1 MITTA
6 DSDAGDQFGH
16 TQPPADGRG
25 FSLVLGA
32 GGRPGLAYHA
42 GTLLA
47 LELHGLAA
55 HDAASITGTSAGA
68 IATAIL
74 ATGGVVEDLAAY
86 TTGSPPREEFRDMDD
101 LIQAADGQR
110 PRLDAAA
117 IGRLVDVRGGLRA
130 ASHLRARR
138 LGQAFL
144 ALVPGMFEIR
154 RRFEFLDA
162 RADAISAMPWRIVA
176 AEARGGRHV
185 FTEGEAPLSLA
196 VAASCAVPGFFAPV
210 HHGGRRLVDGGCH
223 SMTNADLAID
233 DDSDLVIVIAPTCV
247 RPGDETGPVP
257 AQLILDHEI
266 AALEAAGKQ
275 VLQVRPSPGLRRR
288 LGRNP
293 LRMSRCREI
302 TAAAFLEAS
311 DVLDGIGRRVVQPI
325 G

>member
-1 MITTA
+1 MIA
-6 DSDAGDQFGH
+6 
-16 TQPPADGRG
+16 PADTDADEPFPGVHAPAERSR

-47 LELHGLAA
+47 LELHGLLA
-55 HDAASITGTSAGA
+55 HDAASITGTSAGS

-74 ATGGVVEDLAAY
+74 AAGGVVEDLCAY
-86 TTGSPPREEFRDMDD
+86 TTGSPPRDEFRDMDD

-117 IGRLVDVRGGLRA
+117 IGRLVDLRGGLRA

-138 LGQAFL
+138 LGKAFL
-144 ALVPGMFEIR
+144 ALVPGIFEIR

-176 AEARGGRHV
+176 AEANGGRHV

-223 SMTNADLAID
+223 SMTNADLALE
-233 DDSDLVIVIAPTCV
+233 DDSELVIVIAPTCV
-247 RPGDETGPVP
+247 RPSDEAGPVP
-257 AQLILDHEI
+257 AQLILDDEI
-266 AALEAAGKQ
+266 AMLEAAGKR
-275 VLQVRPSPGLRRR
+275 VVQVRPSPALRRR

-311 DVLDGIGRRVVQPI
+311 DALAGIARRAVQPI